1 MSPSK
6 LLPLLLV
13 QVVLICSQAEAAIV
27 NPSEAAAVFNLNAVT
42 GWVRFFE
49 SEEITTILVN
59 LEGLDEPVTEWSIHQ
74 FPVDETLSPS
84 DRCSLDNV
92 GNVYD
97 PRPPGVVVPEPCGDS
112 ACQVGDL
119 SGR

>member
-13 QVVLICSQAEAAIV
+13 QVVLQAEAAIV

-97 PRPPGVVVPEPCGDS
+97 PPGVGVPETCGDS
-112 ACQVGDL
+112 VCKVGDL